1 MAKVKAK
8 YHIKGK
14 SGYDDY
20 YFETVLSQIID
31 SPIKSLE
38 RNTTYAINAVCC
50 LSTMSKGAFL
60 ICTMGGTTA
69 STVPYGYN
77 YASEG
82 TIITDGSARFKVHY
96 FERLASLDSPTFSG
110 TPMSPTPDRGDDST
124 KIATTAYVMS
134 AVSDVQASVSNIKD
148 MTGATNYSNGTHGL
162 VPAPPAGWQSRFLR
176 ADGSWAKPSDSTYSA
191 GGGISLSGSTF
202 SNSGVRSVS
211 VSDATLT
218 IDTGGY
224 SKTWTI
230 DNVANAS
237 NAIND
242 ENGSNITKTYAPLQN
257 PTFTGTPKAPTATKG
272 TSNTQVATTAFVATA
287 VADVVVMTG
296 STPAQGGIKGLAPA
310 PPRGAATM
318 FLRNDA
324 QWAEPAD
331 MQGATTSTGGT
342 HGLVP
347 APPKGNSIRYL
358 CADGTWREVDLDGA
372 RTKLIVYS

>member
-1 MAKVKAK
+1 MAKVKAR

-20 YFETVLSQIID
+20 YFETVLSQIVD

-60 ICTMGGTTA
+60 ICTMSGTTA

-82 TIITDGSARFKVHY
+82 MIITDGSARFKVHY

-124 KIATTAYVMS
+124 RIATTAYVMS
-134 AVSDVQASVSNIKD
+134 AVSDVQAGVSNIKD
-148 MTGATNYSNGTHGL
+148 MTGATDYSNGTHGL

-176 ADGSWAKPSDSTYSA
+176 GDGTWAKPTNTTYSA
-191 GGGISLSGSTF
+191 GAGLSLTDTTF
-202 SNSGVRSVS
+202 SNSGVRGVS
-211 VSDATLT
+211 VSDAMLT
-218 IDTGGY
+218 IDTGGN

-230 DNVANAS
+230 DNVENAI

-242 ENGSNITKTYAPLQN
+242 ESGNNIKKTYAPLQN
-257 PTFTGTPKAPTATKG
+257 PTFIGTPKAPTAVKG
-272 TSNTQVATTAFVATA
+272 TNNTQLATTAFVATA

-296 STPAQGGIKGLAPA
+296 STPTQGGIKGLAPA
-310 PPRGAATM
+310 PPRSDAVM

-331 MQGATTSTGGT
+331 MKGATTSVGGT
-342 HGLVP
+342 HGFVP

-358 CADGTWREVDLDGA
+358 CADGTWKEVDLDSA
-372 RTKLIVYS
+372 KTKLVVYS

>member
-1 MAKVKAK
+1 MAKVKAR
-8 YHIKGK
+8 YHIKRK

-20 YFETVLSQIID
+20 YFETVLSQIVD

-60 ICTMGGTTA
+60 ICTMSGTTA

-82 TIITDGSARFKVHY
+82 MIITDGSARFKVHY

-134 AVSDVQASVSNIKD
+134 AVSDVQAGVSNIKD
-148 MTGATNYSNGTHGL
+148 MTGATDYSNGTHGL

-176 ADGSWAKPSDSTYSA
+176 ADGTWAKPSDSTYSA

-230 DNVANAS
+230 DNVVNAS

-257 PTFTGTPKAPTATKG
+257 PIFTGTPKAPTATKG
-272 TSNTQVATTAFVATA
+272 TSTTQLATTAFVATA

-296 STPAQGGIKGLAPA
+296 STPAQGGIKGLVPA

-324 QWAEPAD
+324 RWAEPAD
-331 MQGATTSTGGT
+331 MQGATTSANGT

>member
-1 MAKVKAK
+1 MAKVKAR
-8 YHIKGK
+8 YHIKRK

-20 YFETVLSQIID
+20 YFETVLSQIVD

-60 ICTMGGTTA
+60 ICTMSGTTA

-82 TIITDGSARFKVHY
+82 MIITDGSARFKVHY

-134 AVSDVQASVSNIKD
+134 AVSDVQAGVSNIKD
-148 MTGATNYSNGTHGL
+148 MTGATDYSNGTHGL

-176 ADGSWAKPSDSTYSA
+176 ADGTWAKPSDSTYSA

-230 DNVANAS
+230 DNVVNAS

-257 PTFTGTPKAPTATKG
+257 PIFTGAPKAPTATKG
-272 TSNTQVATTAFVATA
+272 TSTTQLATTAFVATA

-296 STPAQGGIKGLAPA
+296 STPAQGGIKGLVPA

-324 QWAEPAD
+324 RWAEPAD
-331 MQGATTSTGGT
+331 MQGATTSANGT

>member
-20 YFETVLSQIID
+20 YFETVLSQIVD

-124 KIATTAYVMS
+124 RIATTAYVMN
-134 AVSDVQASVSNIKD
+134 AVSDVQAGVSNIKD
-148 MTGATNYSNGTHGL
+148 MTGATDYSNGTHGL

-176 ADGSWAKPSDSTYSA
+176 ADGTWAKPSDSTYSA

-202 SNSGVRSVS
+202 SNSGVRSVY

-230 DNVANAS
+230 DNVVNAS

-272 TSNTQVATTAFVATA
+272 TSTTQLATTAFVATA

-296 STPAQGGIKGLAPA
+296 SNPAQGGIKGLVPA

-331 MQGATTSTGGT
+331 MQGATTSVSGT

>member
-8 YHIKGK
+8 YHIKQQGK
-14 SGYDDY
+14 YDDY
-20 YFETVLSQIID
+20 WFQTILSQIVD

-38 RNTTYAINAVCC
+38 RNTAYSLDTICSGAVD
-50 LSTMSKGAFL
+50 GAFL
-60 ICTMGGTTA
+60 VCTTAGTTA
-69 STVPYGYN
+69 ETVPTMYGV
-77 YASEG
+77 AVEG
-82 TIITDGSARFKVHY
+82 AVIVDGTAKFTVHY
-96 FERLASLDSPTFSG
+96 FKRMASIDNPIFTG
-110 TPMSPTPDRGDDST
+110 EPKAPTPAAEDDST
-124 KIATTAYVMS
+124 RLATTAYVKN
-134 AVSDVQASVSNIKD
+134 AVSDVQAGVANIKD
-148 MTGATNYSNGTHGL
+148 MTGATDYSPGTHGL
-162 VPAPPAGWQSRFLR
+162 APAVPAGWQSRFLR
-176 ADGSWAKPSDSTYSA
+176 GDGTWAKPTDTTYSA
-191 GGGISLSGSTF
+191 GAGLSLTGTTF
-202 SNSGVRSVS
+202 SNSGVRGVF

-218 IDTGGY
+218 INTGGN

-230 DNVANAS
+230 DNVDNAT

-242 ENGSNITKTYAPLQN
+242 ESGNNIKKTYAPLQN
-257 PTFTGTPKAPTATKG
+257 PTFTGTPKAPTAVKG
-272 TSNTQVATTAFVATA
+272 TNNTQLATTAFVATA

-296 STPAQGGIKGLAPA
+296 STPAQGGIKGLVPA

-331 MQGATTSTGGT
+331 MQGATTSASGT

-358 CADGTWREVDLDGA
+358 CADGTWKEVDLDGA

>member
-8 YHIKGK
+8 YHIKQQGK
-14 SGYDDY
+14 YDDY
-20 YFETVLSQIID
+20 WFQTILSQIVD

-38 RNTTYAINAVCC
+38 RNTAYSLDTICSGAVD
-50 LSTMSKGAFL
+50 GAL
-60 ICTMGGTTA
+60 LVCTTAGTTA
-69 STVPYGYN
+69 ETVPTMYGL
-77 YASEG
+77 AVEG
-82 TIITDGSARFKVHY
+82 AVIVDGTAKFTVHY
-96 FERLASLDSPTFSG
+96 FKCMASIDNPIFTG
-110 TPMSPTPDRGDDST
+110 EPKAPTPAAEDDST
-124 KIATTAYVMS
+124 RLATTAYVKN
-134 AVSDVQASVSNIKD
+134 AVSDVQAGVANIKD
-148 MTGATNYSNGTHGL
+148 MTGATDYSPGTHGL
-162 VPAPPAGWQSRFLR
+162 APAVPAGWQSRFLR
-176 ADGSWAKPSDSTYSA
+176 GDGTWAKPTDTTYSA
-191 GGGISLSGSTF
+191 GAGLSLTGTTF
-202 SNSGVRSVS
+202 SNSGVRGVS

-218 IDTGGY
+218 IDTGGN

-230 DNVANAS
+230 DNVDNAT

-242 ENGSNITKTYAPLQN
+242 ESGNNIKKTYAPLQN
-257 PTFTGTPKAPTATKG
+257 PTFTGTPKAPTAVKG
-272 TSNTQVATTAFVATA
+272 TNNTQLATTAFVATA

-296 STPAQGGIKGLAPA
+296 STPAQGGIKGLVPA

-331 MQGATTSTGGT
+331 MQGATTSASGT

>member
-20 YFETVLSQIID
+20 YFETVLSQIVD

-60 ICTMGGTTA
+60 ICTMSGTTA

-82 TIITDGSARFKVHY
+82 MIIADGSARFKVHY

-134 AVSDVQASVSNIKD
+134 AVSDVQAGVSNIKD
-148 MTGATNYSNGTHGL
+148 MTGATDYSNGTHGL
-162 VPAPPAGWQSRFLR
+162 VPAPPKGWQSRFLR
-176 ADGSWAKPSDSTYSA
+176 ADGTWAKPSDSTYSA

-202 SNSGVRSVS
+202 SNSGVRSVY

-230 DNVANAS
+230 DNVVNAS

-272 TSNTQVATTAFVATA
+272 TSTTQLATTAFVATA

-296 STPAQGGIKGLAPA
+296 SNPAQGGIKGLVPA

-331 MQGATTSTGGT
+331 MQGATTSVSGT

-347 APPKGNSIRYL
+347 APPKGNGIRYL

>member
-1 MAKVKAK
+1 MAKVKAR

-20 YFETVLSQIID
+20 YFETVLSQIVD

-60 ICTMGGTTA
+60 ICTMSGTTA

-82 TIITDGSARFKVHY
+82 MIITDGSARFKVHY

-134 AVSDVQASVSNIKD
+134 AVSDVQAGVSNIKD
-148 MTGATNYSNGTHGL
+148 MTGATDYSNGTHGL

-176 ADGSWAKPSDSTYSA
+176 ADGTWAKPSDSTYSA

-242 ENGSNITKTYAPLQN
+242 ENGSNIIKTYAPLQN
-257 PTFTGTPKAPTATKG
+257 PIFTGIPKAPTATKG
-272 TSNTQVATTAFVATA
+272 TSTTQLATTAFVATA

-296 STPAQGGIKGLAPA
+296 STPAQGGIKGLVPA

-324 QWAEPAD
+324 RWAEPAD
-331 MQGATTSTGGT
+331 MQGATTSANGT

>member
-8 YHIKGK
+8 YHIKQQGK
-14 SGYDDY
+14 YDDY
-20 YFETVLSQIID
+20 WFQTILSQIVD

-38 RNTTYAINAVCC
+38 RNTAYSLDTICSGAVD
-50 LSTMSKGAFL
+50 GAFL
-60 ICTMGGTTA
+60 VCTTAGTTA
-69 STVPYGYN
+69 ETVPTMYGL
-77 YASEG
+77 AVEG
-82 TIITDGSARFKVHY
+82 AVIVDGTAKFTVHY
-96 FERLASLDSPTFSG
+96 FKCMASIDNPIFTG
-110 TPMSPTPDRGDDST
+110 EPKAPTPAAEDDST
-124 KIATTAYVMS
+124 RLATTAYVKN
-134 AVSDVQASVSNIKD
+134 AVSDVQAGVANIKD
-148 MTGATNYSNGTHGL
+148 MTGATDYSPGTHGL
-162 VPAPPAGWQSRFLR
+162 APAVPAGWQSRFLR
-176 ADGSWAKPSDSTYSA
+176 GDGIWAKPTDTTYSA
-191 GGGISLSGSTF
+191 GAGLSLTGTTF
-202 SNSGVRSVS
+202 SNSGVRGVS

-218 IDTGGY
+218 IDTGGN

-230 DNVANAS
+230 DNVDNAT

-242 ENGSNITKTYAPLQN
+242 ESGNNIKKTYAPLQN
-257 PTFTGTPKAPTATKG
+257 PTFTGTPKAPTAVKG
-272 TSNTQVATTAFVATA
+272 TNNTQLATTAFVATA

-296 STPAQGGIKGLAPA
+296 STPAQGGIKGLVPA

-331 MQGATTSTGGT
+331 MQGATTSASGT

-372 RTKLIVYS
+372 RTKVIVYS

>member
-8 YHIKGK
+8 YHIKQQGK
-14 SGYDDY
+14 YDDY
-20 YFETVLSQIID
+20 WFQTILSQIVD

-38 RNTTYAINAVCC
+38 RNTVYSLDTICSGAVD
-50 LSTMSKGAFL
+50 GAFL
-60 ICTMGGTTA
+60 VCTTAGTTA
-69 STVPYGYN
+69 ETVPTMYGL
-77 YASEG
+77 AVEG
-82 TIITDGSARFKVHY
+82 AVIVDGTAKFTVHY
-96 FERLASLDSPTFSG
+96 FKRMASIDNPVFTG
-110 TPMSPTPDRGDDST
+110 EPKAPTPAAEDDST
-124 KIATTAYVMS
+124 RLATTAYVKN
-134 AVSDVQASVSNIKD
+134 AVSDVQAGVANIKD
-148 MTGATNYSNGTHGL
+148 MTGATDYSPGTHGL

-176 ADGSWAKPSDSTYSA
+176 GDGTWAKPTDTTYSA
-191 GGGISLSGSTF
+191 GAGLSLTGTTF
-202 SNSGVRSVS
+202 SNSGVRGVS

-218 IDTGGY
+218 IDTGGN

-230 DNVANAS
+230 DNVDNAT

-242 ENGSNITKTYAPLQN
+242 ESGNNIKKTYAPLQN
-257 PTFTGTPKAPTATKG
+257 PTFTGTPKAPTAVKG
-272 TSNTQVATTAFVATA
+272 TNNTQLATTAFVATA

-296 STPAQGGIKGLAPA
+296 STPAQGGIKGLVPA

-331 MQGATTSTGGT
+331 MQGATTSASGT

-347 APPKGNSIRYL
+347 APPKGSNIRYL
-358 CADGTWREVDLDGA
+358 CADGTWREVNLDGA

>member
-8 YHIKGK
+8 YHIKQQGK
-14 SGYDDY
+14 YDDY
-20 YFETVLSQIID
+20 WFQTILSQIVD

-38 RNTTYAINAVCC
+38 RNTAYSLDTICSGAVD
-50 LSTMSKGAFL
+50 GAFL
-60 ICTMGGTTA
+60 VCTTAGTTA
-69 STVPYGYN
+69 ETVPTMYGL
-77 YASEG
+77 AVEG
-82 TIITDGSARFKVHY
+82 AVIVDGTAKFTVHY
-96 FERLASLDSPTFSG
+96 FKRMASIDNPIFTG
-110 TPMSPTPDRGDDST
+110 EPKAPTPAAEDDST
-124 KIATTAYVMS
+124 RLATTAYVKN
-134 AVSDVQASVSNIKD
+134 AVSDVQADVANIKD
-148 MTGATNYSNGTHGL
+148 MTGATDYSPGTHGL
-162 VPAPPAGWQSRFLR
+162 APAVPAGWQSRFLR
-176 ADGSWAKPSDSTYSA
+176 GDGTWAKPTDTTYSA
-191 GGGISLSGSTF
+191 DAGLSLTGTTF
-202 SNSGVRSVS
+202 SNSGVRGVS

-218 IDTGGY
+218 IDTGGN

-230 DNVANAS
+230 DNVDNAT

-242 ENGSNITKTYAPLQN
+242 ESGNNIKKTYAPLQN
-257 PTFTGTPKAPTATKG
+257 PTFTGTPKAPTAVKG
-272 TSNTQVATTAFVATA
+272 TNNTQLATTAFVATA

-296 STPAQGGIKGLAPA
+296 STPAQGGIKGLVPA

-331 MQGATTSTGGT
+331 MQGATTSASGT